1 VSARLVNDALS
12 FLWIAF
18 RDFQRAWGRLLET
31 DLFYKLVAFVLLT
44 PLAGL
49 ILNLF
54 VARSGSSV
62 IADQDIF
69 WFLIRPV
76 GLIGLAVMGGVA
88 LAIVVLE
95 SACLM
100 LIGFG
105 ELRESPIGAFAAIRR
120 GLHSSS
126 RIVLLTVRI
135 VVVLLLTAI
144 PFLIVIGLLYQ
155 QLLTQFDINYY
166 LAEKPAEFKFVV
178 VLATILI
185 AVFAA
190 LVIRRLGSWALALP
204 VLLLEAKTPK
214 EALEESAERTRDR
227 LPLVGLS
234 LIGWAAFSL
243 VLSAVPLALIDLLSG
258 WIFPAVRNSMG
269 AVTAA
274 AGVLLTLFV
283 VTQFLVTA
291 IGAST
296 LAMLLLRLWERSDV
310 DPEHVVDL
318 GETRAVST
326 WARNLKPGAA
336 GILVVTIAALAG
348 VATFGI
354 IAVDRVRLVDDAV
367 IIAHR
372 GGALHAPENTLAAV
386 DRGIIDGADYIE
398 IDVQEDAEGR
408 VVVLH
413 DSDLRRVG
421 ATGLRIWEAAPSD
434 LAEIDIGSWFDSQ
447 YRDQRVP
454 TLEEVLELCRGRAKV
469 IIELKY
475 YGHDDRL
482 EEKVSEIVERLDMGS
497 EIVVMSLK
505 YDMVKKMKSI
515 RPDWTTG
522 LLTAKA
528 IGKLTA
534 LEADFLAVNTGMA
547 RMPFVRSAHA
557 VGKDVFVWTVND
569 ALGMSVMMSR
579 GVDGIITDDPALAR
593 AVLAW
598 REELNPAE
606 RAMLALAY
614 WFGIDPPT
622 ADVKT
627 DGG

>member
-1 VSARLVNDALS
+1 MSTRLVDDALS
-12 FLWIAF
+12 LLWISW

-62 IADQDIF
+62 VADQDIF

-76 GLIGLAVMGGVA
+76 GLICLAVIGGIA
-88 LAIVVLE
+88 CAIVVLE
-95 SACLM
+95 SGCLM
-100 LIGFG
+100 LIGYG
-105 ELRESPIGAFAAIRR
+105 ELRDCPIGAFAAIRR
-120 GLHSSS
+120 GLRSST
-126 RIVLLTVRI
+126 RVVRLTFHI
-135 VVVLLLTAI
+135 VVVLMLTAI
-144 PFLIVIGLLYQ
+144 PFLVVIALLYL

-166 LAEKPAEFKFVV
+166 LAERPAEFKLAV
-178 VLATILI
+178 VLAALLI

-204 VLLLEAKTPK
+204 ILLFEAETPK
-214 EALEESAERTRDR
+214 RALEQSVERMRGR
-227 LPLVGLS
+227 LPLVSLS
-234 LIGWAAFSL
+234 LLAWSASAL
-243 VLSAVPLALIDLLSG
+243 VLSAVPLGLVDLLSE
-258 WIFPAVRNSMG
+258 WIFPNVRNSMT

-283 VTQFLVTA
+283 ITQFLVTA
-291 IGAST
+291 ISAST
-296 LAMLLLRLWERSDV
+296 LAMLLLRLWEKSAV
-310 DPEHVVDL
+310 DPDRLVDL
-318 GETRAVST
+318 GETRAAST
-326 WARNLKPGAA
+326 WIRNLKPGAV
-336 GILVVTIAALAG
+336 GIIVATIAALAG
-348 VATFGI
+348 VAGFGI
-354 IAVDRVRLVDDAV
+354 FAIDRVRLVDDV
-367 IIAHR
+367 SIIAHR
-372 GGALHAPENTLAAV
+372 GGALHAPENTLAAIEQ
-386 DRGIIDGADYIE
+386 GIVDGADYIE

-421 ATGLRIWEAAPSD
+421 GTGLRIWEATPSE
-434 LAEIDIGSWFDSQ
+434 LAEIDIGSGFDP
-447 YRDQRVP
+447 RFHDQRVP
-454 TLEEVLELCRGRAKV
+454 TLEEVLELCHGRAKV

-475 YGHDDRL
+475 YGHNDRL
-482 EEKVSEIVERLDMGS
+482 EERVSEIVEGLDMES

-505 YDMVKKMKSI
+505 YDMVQEMKSI
-515 RPDWTTG
+515 RPDWTVG

-528 IGKLTA
+528 IGNLTT
-534 LEADFLAVNTGMA
+534 LEADFLAVNSGMA
-547 RMPFVRSAHA
+547 RMPFVRSAHRA
-557 VGKDVFVWTVND
+557 GKEVFVWTMND

-579 GVDGIITDDPALAR
+579 GVDGVITDDPALAR
-593 AVLAW
+593 SVVAW
-598 REELNPAE
+598 RQELNPAE

-627 DGG
+627 DVG

>member
-1 VSARLVNDALS
+1 MSARLVDEALS
-12 FLWIAF
+12 LLLISF

-31 DLFYKLVAFVLLT
+31 DLFYKLVAFVLLA

-49 ILNLF
+49 VLNLF

-62 IADQDIF
+62 IADQDII

-76 GLIGLAVMGGVA
+76 GLIGLAVMGGIVF
-88 LAIVVLE
+88 AIVALE

-105 ELRESPIGAFAAIRR
+105 ELRDSPIGAFAAIRR
-120 GLHSSS
+120 GLRSGT
-126 RIVLLTVRI
+126 RIVQLTFRI

-144 PFLIVIGLLYQ
+144 PFLVVIGLLYQ
-155 QLLTQFDINYY
+155 QLLTQFDINFY
-166 LAEKPAEFKFVV
+166 LAERPAEFKFVV
-178 VLATILI
+178 VLAILLT
-185 AVFAA
+185 AVFAV
-190 LVIRRLGSWALALP
+190 LVIRRLGSWVLALP
-204 VLLLEAKTPK
+204 VLLFEARTPR
-214 EALEESAERTRDR
+214 EALEASVERTRDR

-234 LIGWAAFSL
+234 LMAWAATAL
-243 VLSAVPLALIDLLSG
+243 VLSAVPLGLINLLSE
-258 WIFPAVRNSMG
+258 WVFPRVRTSMG

-283 VTQFLVTA
+283 ITQFLVTA

-310 DPEHVVDL
+310 DPENLVDL
-318 GETRAVST
+318 GEARPAST
-326 WARNLKPGAA
+326 WARNLRPGTA

-348 VATFGI
+348 VATLGI
-354 IAVDRVRLVDDAV
+354 IAVDRVRLVDDV
-367 IIAHR
+367 VVIAHR
-372 GGALHAPENTLAAV
+372 GGALNAPENTLAAV
-386 DRGIIDGADYIE
+386 ERGIVDGADYIE
-398 IDVQEDAEGR
+398 IDVQEDLEGR

-421 ATGLRIWEAAPSD
+421 GTGLRIWEAAPSE

-447 YRDQRVP
+447 FRDQRVP

-482 EEKVSEIVERLDMGS
+482 EERVSEIVERLNMGS
-497 EIVVMSLK
+497 EIVVMSLN
-505 YDMVKKMKSI
+505 YGMVQKMKSI
-515 RPDWTTG
+515 RPDWTAG

-547 RMPFVRSAHA
+547 TMPFVRSAHA
-557 VGKDVFVWTVND
+557 AGKEVFVWTVND

-579 GVDGIITDDPALAR
+579 GADGIITDDPALAR

-614 WFGIDPPT
+614 WFGIDPPV

-627 DGG
+627 DVG